1 MVTKKKTEQVYE
13 DRGAP
18 PRGYELVAVIS
29 PEIADEQL
37 ETRVNEISNFITERG
52 GVMSDVEQWGK
63 RKLAYAIGGFTEGNY
78 VLYRFE
84 ANPAICKEVESNLQ
98 IAEDILRFL
107 LIRAEG

>member
-1 MVTKKKTEQVYE
+1 MVTKKKAEEVYE

-37 ETRVNEISNFITERG
+37 ETRINDISNFITERG
-52 GVMSDVEQWGK
+52 GVISEVEQWGK
-63 RKLAYAIGGFTEGNY
+63 KKLAYAIGGFAEGYY

-84 ANPAICKEVESNLQ
+84 FNPGLCKQLESNLQ

-107 LIRAEG
+107 MIRSDG